1 MQHIASPKCF
11 TRIFAAIAMMVG
23 AQTAWAQDAEVVMA
37 QGRVEVLD
45 ASTGTWREAVVKQQL
60 GVGQSMRTGDSSQA
74 ALLIK
79 DLTQVRLNQRS
90 RFTLQAAG
98 ERDGGTRMELNE
110 GRMWAQAKQFTVDL
124 LRATTALVSNRPR
137 LSVRTPTATIG
148 IRGTDWEISVDD
160 KGDTQVV
167 VLSGEVAVSNDF
179 GEVRLGPREQAIVRQ
194 GQAPVKSILA
204 QAQDRVQWVNSV
216 RLDVDAYPDLRDV
229 PQAETLRAALSAQRL
244 DEARR
249 AIESWLAG
257 TELPPAGAWLL
268 AADFALMAG
277 DAEGVQKR
285 LDEGKQRYPADDRFP
300 AYQARAALFRG
311 DVAGAQVLVQGAKQ
325 RFPDSV
331 ELALVEAELAR
342 LDGQGAAAVKLFR
355 AVTVE
360 RPSEVRAWQGLG
372 NTLAEQEDFA
382 PARQALQQA
391 LKLAPGQATILAD
404 IGAMETRA
412 QRVAEASGFIEQS
425 LTIAPD
431 DYVAWTSQGI
441 ALLTQGKSEA
451 ALEALLKAG
460 LLEPRYA
467 KAQIYTA
474 IAWYQLGR
482 DDAAFAAMERAKKA
496 DPKDPLP
503 YVYEAQMHRD
513 QLRPAAALTASR
525 EAMERFPYLKSL
537 GPIAND
543 RQGSANLG
551 TAYAMLGLEAWAQR
565 QSQQSQHP
573 FFAGSYLFA
582 ADRASDAFVKNSYLV
597 QGFLTDPTVF
607 GASPQRSTLMAVPG
621 LYGALDMGYVRSSA
635 SSQTEPSVI
644 VNGYGVS
651 PMPIAGFMQYTAPRI
666 GAGDVAL
673 NGRAPSGIVALGF
686 KPQANLG
693 VFVYHDAF
701 RPRFDDL
708 AIFTANERLV
718 GEELRTQVGAQWQLD
733 PKTALWLLVGQADG
747 RTQLHSNSQSLSR
760 QTSTDTPEWAMR
772 FTAMRD
778 SGEWS
783 LVAEHA
789 KLTQSRV
796 QNSTGRF
803 FSLAEDLGVKAVSQ
817 HLTGSWKRQSGAWL
831 AQVDLNYTDFDFTRT
846 ESIRTTRL
854 TSGTSNNQS
863 LPDVLRGAGKLTPS
877 MGLAWSPAPD
887 STYRVAYQ
895 DITRSVGSA
904 SLSPQDTAGISLD
917 VPGLEGGGRM
927 KRWRV
932 QGEWEWGETTF
943 LKAFAD
949 HRRLANLQSDNGD
962 LLLESVDI
970 SQLRRLRQQGTGGPE
985 SIDTLMGRQ
994 TVVNGVVRSFGL
1006 TVEGLAGTQWGW
1018 SAAYVQNHTKNLWLP
1033 LISLPDYPRH
1043 VVRLGATWY
1052 APDRWVFRASLTGRS
1067 ERIGDLLG
1075 KVVLKPDW
1083 DLALSAAWQ
1092 DARKQRSFEIFT
1104 TGQLRKDGSPLYGV
1118 RGVWRF

>member
-1 MQHIASPKCF
+1 MRHTASPKCF
-11 TRIFAAIAMMVG
+11 TRIFAAIAMMVA
-23 AQTAWAQDAEVVMA
+23 AQTPWAQDAEVVMT
-37 QGRVEVLD
+37 QGKVEVLD
-45 ASTGTWREAVVKQQL
+45 VSTGNWREAAVKQQL
-60 GVGQSMRTGDSSQA
+60 SVGQSMRTGDASQA

-90 RFTLQAAG
+90 RFTLQSAG

-124 LRATTALVSNRPR
+124 LRATTALVSNRPK

-160 KGDTQVV
+160 KGDTRVV
-167 VLSGEVAVSNDF
+167 VLSGEVAVSNEL
-179 GEVRLGPREQAIVRQ
+179 GELMLGPSEQAIVRQ

-216 RLDVDAYPDLRDV
+216 RIDVDAYPDLKSA
-229 PQAETLRAALSAQRL
+229 PQIEKIRNAFSTQRP

-249 AIESWLAG
+249 TLDAWLAG
-257 TELPPAGAWLL
+257 AELPPAGAWLL
-268 AADFALMAG
+268 AADFALAAG
-277 DAEGVQKR
+277 DMGGVQQH
-285 LDEGKQRYPADDRFP
+285 LGAGNQRFPSDDRFP
-300 AYQARAALFRG
+300 AYQARVALFSG
-311 DVAGAQVLVQGAKQ
+311 DIARAHSLVQGAQQ

-331 ELALVEAELAR
+331 ELALVDAELAR
-342 LDGQGAAAVKLFR
+342 LDGQGAAAVKRFR
-355 AVTVE
+355 AVTAM
-360 RPSEVRAWQGLG
+360 RPQDVRAWQGLG
-372 NTLAEQEDFA
+372 NTLAEQEDFV
-382 PARQALQQA
+382 PARQALQHA
-391 LKLAPGQATILAD
+391 LSLAPGQSNILAD
-404 IGAMETRA
+404 LGAMETRA
-412 QRVAEASGFIEQS
+412 QRVAQASDLIAQS
-425 LTIAPD
+425 LNIAPD

-441 ALLTQGKSEA
+441 ALLTQGKPEA

-513 QLRPAAALTASR
+513 QLRPVAALTASR

-551 TAYAMLGLEAWAQR
+551 TSYAMLGLEAWAQR
-565 QSQQSQHP
+565 MSQQSQHP

-666 GAGDVAL
+666 SAGDVAL

-693 VFVYHDAF
+693 VFVYHDVF
-701 RPRFDDL
+701 RPRLDNL
-708 AIFTANERLV
+708 AIFTSNERLT

-733 PKTALWLLVGQADG
+733 PKTAFWFLAGQADG
-747 RTQLHSNSQSLSR
+747 RSQVNSNSQSLSR
-760 QTSTDTPEWAMR
+760 QTSAESPEWAIR
-772 FTAMRD
+772 FSAMRD

-796 QNSTGRF
+796 KTSVGRLS
-803 FSLAEDLGVKAVSQ
+803 SLAETLGVQAVSQ

-831 AQVDLNYTDFDFTRT
+831 TQVDLNYTDFDFTRT

-854 TSGTSNNQS
+854 NSGVSNNQS
-863 LPDVLRGAGKLTPS
+863 LPDVLRGTSRLTPS
-877 MGLAWSPAPD
+877 MGLAWSPDAD

-895 DITRSVGSA
+895 DITRSAGSS
-904 SLSPQDTAGISLD
+904 SLAPQDTAGVSLD
-917 VPGLEGGGRM
+917 VPGLESGGRM

-932 QGEWEWGETTF
+932 QGEWELGRTSF

-970 SQLRRLRQQGTGGPE
+970 SQMRRLRQQGTSGPE
-985 SIDTLMGRQ
+985 SIETLMGRQ

-1043 VVRLGATWY
+1043 VVRLGATWF
-1052 APDRWVFRASLTGRS
+1052 APERWVFRASLTRRS

-1075 KVVLKPDW
+1075 QVVLKPDW
-1083 DLALSAAWQ
+1083 DMALSAAWQ

-1104 TGQLRKDGSPLYGV
+1104 SGHFRKDGSPMYGV